1 METTMTDTDRAEDEQ
16 AADAGYALDVLTAL
30 ASDPDRDA
38 VHWRGQWITAGRLVR
53 AVVDSVQALRKLG
66 VGPGTMTAVLVAPN
80 SPEMLTV
87 RYATHL
93 LGGAVTY
100 IRGANPGSTV
110 PVLSPEAQLR
120 ILFDS
125 SAAVL
130 WTDAENAER
139 ARDLAERAA
148 GRLQSAEAADGGL
161 TAHAPAP
168 AAPAAADLAAELG
181 ELPAHD
187 PAALAQLSFSSGS
200 TGQPKGVCVST
211 RVADFTVRGTIP
223 LVSEPG
229 PRLLVATPL
238 SFVVGPVAD
247 SVLTLGGAVVL
258 HEEFDAVQAMRAV
271 QEHGITR
278 TFMATPHLYQSMEV
292 VRAEK
297 TDTSTLRALI
307 YTGVAAAP
315 ARLAEAVEV
324 FGPVLLQAYGSAEAG
339 RITILLPGDHQEAR
353 LRTTVG
359 RPFPE
364 VQLRIC
370 DQETGEELPVGETG
384 EVWVRSPALMDGY
397 LRDPALTNRSLH
409 GGWYRTGDIGFLD
422 EQGYLSLVDRVADV
436 IKTDGVKIYP
446 AVLERE
452 IATLFGVAD
461 VAVYGVRDLD
471 NLEHVHAAVVRRS
484 GSQLTA
490 DAVRRHIAEK
500 ISPVHAPEEVHFLD
514 ELPLGVSGKPDK
526 QKLRRLRPAG

>member
-1 METTMTDTDRAEDEQ
+1 MTDAHRTEEQ
-16 AADAGYALDVLTAL
+16 QNEGAGYALDVLTAL
-30 ASDPDRDA
+30 TADPDRIA
-38 VHWRGQWITAGRLVR
+38 LHWRGDGITAGRLAR
-53 AVVDSVQALRKLG
+53 SVTDTVQLLRKLG
-66 VGPGTMTAVLVAPN
+66 VGPGVMVGVLVAPN
-80 SPEMLTV
+80 CPDMLAV

-93 LGGAVTY
+93 LGGAVTF
-100 IRGANPGSTV
+100 IRGTNPGSTV
-110 PVLSPEAQLR
+110 PVLSADAQLR

-130 WTDAENAER
+130 YADAENAGR
-139 ARDLAERAA
+139 AQELAERAS
-148 GRLQSAEAADGGL
+148 GRFQLIEA
-161 TAHAPAP
+161 AP
-168 AAPAAADLAAELG
+168 AAPGSPADGDTLADLG
-181 ELPAHD
+181 ELPVHD
-187 PAALAQLSFSSGS
+187 SASLALLSFSSGS

-223 LVSEPG
+223 LVSEPN

-247 SVLTLGGAVVL
+247 SVLTLGGTVVL
-258 HEEFDAVQAMRAV
+258 HEEFDPARAMRAV

-278 TFMATPHLYQSMEV
+278 TFMATSHLYQAMDV

-297 TDTSTLRALI
+297 IDVSSLRALI

-315 ARLAEAVEV
+315 AKLAEAVEV

-339 RITILLPGDHQEAR
+339 RITILLPSDHDDAR

-364 VQLRIC
+364 VALKIC
-370 DQETGEELPVGETG
+370 DQESGEELPVGETG
-384 EVWVRSPALMDGY
+384 EVWVRSPAVMDGY
-397 LRDPALTNRSLH
+397 LRDPATSQRVLRD
-409 GGWYRTGDIGFLD
+409 GWYLTGDIGRLD

-436 IKTDGVKIYP
+436 IKNGGVKIYP

-452 IATLFGVAD
+452 IATLFGVSD

-484 GSQLTA
+484 GSQLST
-490 DAVRRHIAEK
+490 DAIRAHIAEK
-500 ISPVHAPEEVHFLD
+500 ISPAHVPEEVRFLD
-514 ELPLGVSGKPDK
+514 GLPLGVSGKPDK
-526 QKLRRLRPAG
+526 QRLRRLYPAA